1 MKFIFLFIYV
11 MKYFV
16 SSSNIIEAKPHKR
29 IIETVN
35 YTKTLYFSFSL
46 NSYLESNLS
55 TVNFDFYKGS
65 RPIYLYIYL
74 NYSQFLED
82 KSNGYLSYY
91 YRKYK
96 IEEEYRTYYYY
107 DMQQVQINVTNI
119 STIYF
124 AIEYAGSSSYYKT
137 NKIMFQVYDFF
148 NLINVENNFYSQ
160 MKMSYEFIY
169 PQFLYIKLKKFSSP
183 IYCHVLFYQN
193 ASYKF
198 EGSSRRNYIL
208 NVYKDSILPEN
219 IIKSSN
225 TEYSVSII
233 NNLYLSND
241 TQYYLSLFQNQIYNS
256 ETFIIYIF
264 YSNLPNFSFDVDD
277 NNFYFPFFTSEKIY
291 YYKNITDYFEGEE
304 VNIQLSLI
312 NYYNISLE
320 SKPSYFHIFHS
331 EFETLDFSKAPLIDK
346 EINLTKGK
354 MDFTIRKKSIK
365 GNYIIFKIDV
375 NPIFLD
381 EVFGKL
387 EIPKFSTKTLVI
399 IGIIVF
405 VVFGSISFL
414 VFSLEKE
421 NLKKDSLF

>member
-11 MKYFV
+11 MKYIV
-16 SSSNIIEAKPHKR
+16 SSSNIIEAKPHER

-35 YTKTLYFSFSL
+35 ENKTLYFSFSI

-107 DMQQVQINVTNI
+107 NIQQVQINVTNI

-124 AIEYAGSSSYYKT
+124 VIKHAGYYYQT
-137 NKIMFQVYDFF
+137 GNIIFQVYDFF
-148 NLINVENNFYSQ
+148 SLINVENNFYSQ

-198 EGSSRRNYIL
+198 EGSSRRNYTL

-241 TQYYLSLFQNQIYNS
+241 TQYYLSLFQNQIHYS

-291 YYKNITDYFEGEE
+291 YYKNVTNYFEGQE
-304 VNIQLSLI
+304 VNIKLSLI
-312 NYYNISLE
+312 NYKNKSLT
-320 SKPSYFHIFHS
+320 SKPSDFHIFHS
-331 EFETLDFSKAPLIDK
+331 EFETLDFSNVPLINK

-387 EIPKFSTKTLVI
+387 EISKFSTQILVI
-399 IGIIVF
+399 VGSIVF
-405 VVFGSISFL
+405 VVFGFISFL
-414 VFSLEKE
+414 IFFLEKE
-421 NLKKDSLF
+421 NFKKDPFF